1 MQSNFESV
9 LSKIYYEQF
18 IKYGANP
25 EGSFWVSK
33 TRQDSRF
40 KIIIDEICKINK
52 TQTIDLSDVGCGY
65 GALVTY
71 IKSSKISKSVE
82 YSGYDISEGLI
93 NQCKQEF
100 KDHWVDFSV
109 GTYPNI
115 KRQYCVMSG
124 TYNMAATVNI
134 GHWENYVLRSL
145 FKCWQKTSKAMVFN
159 LQVAKKTKITKE
171 MIFYAEKDRILNFC
185 VSSLGPTKL
194 VTDKNL
200 PNDVTF
206 VVIR

>member
-1 MQSNFESV
+1 
-9 LSKIYYEQF
+9 
-18 IKYGANP
+18 
-25 EGSFWVSK
+25 
-33 TRQDSRF
+33 
-40 KIIIDEICKINK
+40 
-52 TQTIDLSDVGCGY
+52 
-65 GALVTY
+65 
-71 IKSSKISKSVE
+71 
-82 YSGYDISEGLI
+82 
-93 NQCKQEF
+93 
-100 KDHWVDFSV
+100 
-109 GTYPNI
+109 
-115 KRQYCVMSG
+115 MSG

-134 GHWENYVLRSL
+134 GHWEDYVLGSL